1 MSKGPLCVLLG
12 EVSIQVLYPFFNW
25 FVCLPGV
32 EVCEFFIYNILENK
46 PLSNILLTNMSS
58 HTLGSLFILMMV
70 SLAVQKL

>member
-32 EVCEFFIYNILENK
+32 EVCEFFIYFGDQTLVQGNIGK
-46 PLSNILLTNMSS
+46 YAFPCSWIPS
-58 HTLGSLFILMMV
+58 HLVGVFFSRAEAF
-70 SLAVQKL
+70 